1 MGCGLCGL
9 VLFCARS
16 SDLGA
21 ESIFDRTKPIF
32 DRACGINGLQ
42 ALGPGLAAG
51 WCNVIAEDDNSL
63 IVRAKYGWPERWR
76 AVGMRIA
83 ELDEGGFR
91 RESFLTEQSQ
101 FPIRHLESIRL
112 RPLAVGSGGGCWG
125 WSRRGVSERRRLV
138 LCVIHLLNASG
149 SRGGAVQ
156 GGGIREIGSVLPTSR
171 IALGWAAA
179 GG

>member
-21 ESIFDRTKPIF
+21 EFIFDRTKPIF

-42 ALGPGLAAG
+42 AIGTGL
-51 WCNVIAEDDNSL
+51 
-63 IVRAKYGWPERWR
+63 
-76 AVGMRIA
+76 
-83 ELDEGGFR
+83 
-91 RESFLTEQSQ
+91 
-101 FPIRHLESIRL
+101 
-112 RPLAVGSGGGCWG
+112 GGGCWG

-149 SRGGAVQ
+149 SRGGVVQ
-156 GGGIREIGSVLPTSR
+156 GGGVREIGSVLPTP
-171 IALGWAAA
+171 G
-179 GG
+179 